1 MKFLLCVM
9 VLFSNLIADEKH
21 SGASV
26 VKQPK
31 KHNYLTLYKDRCLA
45 SLRLQFPAGQKKHH
59 VTEVPASI
67 STQSILFNNDKNGLP
82 EYFLRKENDK
92 SLVSELHI
100 MNELG
105 FDGQINFSF
114 SGITWHMHYVIEVT
128 SAFDKILNF
137 NGFISVDNQSG
148 IDFENYHVRF
158 IDAQTNNAKST
169 QSFKEYVFT
178 TAQSIFK
185 QVVTRLPWINIEN
198 QKCVRDYRLDV
209 GGDNLKDFGS
219 AEKNVPLQIWLQFDN
234 TKLGKDLAN
243 GDIEFYI
250 RDNDEL
256 RYIGS
261 SALLETMSSENIR
274 VGLPSHLLSQLGTS
288 KDSPLSQIK
297 GSLEQTEYKVLLTEK
312 ISEAAYRLTIRNYG
326 DKEVTIKI
334 VLPFGQNHGKVIREN
349 IEHKVEGDNV
359 VYWPVQVKPSS
370 EVILRYRVQL
380 MQKG

>member
-1 MKFLLCVM
+1 MRFLLCVM
-9 VLFSNLIADEKH
+9 VLFTHLIADEKH
-21 SGASV
+21 SGDIV

-31 KHNYLTLYKDRCLA
+31 KNNYLTLYKDRCLA
-45 SLRLQFPAGQKKHH
+45 SVRLQFPAGQKKHH
-59 VTEVPASI
+59 VTEVPVSI
-67 STQSILFNNDKNGLP
+67 VAQSILFNNDKNGLP
-82 EYFLRKENDK
+82 EYFLRKENEK

-100 MNELG
+100 LNALG

-128 SAFDKILNF
+128 SAFDEIINF

-148 IDFENYHVRF
+148 IDFENYQLRF
-158 IDAQTNNAKST
+158 IDAQTDNAKNT
-169 QSFKEYVFT
+169 QSFKEYLFT
-178 TAQSIFK
+178 ATYNIFK
-185 QVVTRLPWINIEN
+185 QVVTKLPWVMLEN
-198 QKCVRDYRLDV
+198 QQCVRDYRLDV

-219 AEKNVPLQIWLQFDN
+219 SEKNVPLQIWLQFDN
-234 TKLGKDLAN
+234 TKPGKDLADGN
-243 GDIEFYI
+243 VEFYI

-261 SALLETMSSENIR
+261 SSLLETMSSENIR
-274 VGLPSHLLSQLGTS
+274 VALPSYLLSQLETS

-297 GSLEQTEYKVLLTEK
+297 GSLEQTEYKILLTEK

-349 IEHKVEGDNV
+349 IEHKTEGDT